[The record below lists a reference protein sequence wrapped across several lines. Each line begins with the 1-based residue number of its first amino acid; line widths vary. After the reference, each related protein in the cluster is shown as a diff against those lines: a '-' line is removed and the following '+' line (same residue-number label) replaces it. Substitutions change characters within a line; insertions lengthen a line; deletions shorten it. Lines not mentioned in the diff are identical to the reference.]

1 MVKKCPPGVVC
12 MTPSIVMLISV
23 IVIVGLFF
31 YMGQKVHIKPRRM
44 HQGSQDAPQ
53 VNVNVR
59 TEGDG
64 RYTRAPEPYR
74 MWQTIPDLR
83 GALIPPGAM
92 AINMP
97 ARNYPEAYQQMGY
110 IKSDEQLLPLFGR
123 RTGRSNDRYN
133 YYTRTD
139 TYNPIQVPITVN
151 KRDCSEDLGCEEL
164 FGGESVQ
171 IRGLGKTGTVDVYK
185 FDGPTYIPSII

>member
-12 MTPSIVMLISV
+12 MTPSIVMLISI
-23 IVIVGLFF
+23 IVIIGLFF
-31 YMGQKVHIKPRRM
+31 YMGQNTHSKPRRI

-53 VNVNVR
+53 VNVSVR

-97 ARNYPEAYQQMGY
+97 ARNYPEAYQQLGY

>member
-12 MTPSIVMLISV
+12 MTPSIVILISV
-23 IVIVGLFF
+23 IVIVGVFF
-31 YMGQKVHIKPRRM
+31 YMGHTSASPSKYITKQPVHT
-44 HQGSQDAPQ
+44 D

-59 TEGDG
+59 SGDD

-83 GALIPPGAM
+83 GAIIPPGAM

-97 ARNYPEAYQQMGY
+97 ARGYPEAYQQMGY
-110 IKSDEQLLPLFGR
+110 IKAEDQLLPLFGR
-123 RTGRSNDRYN
+123 RTGRSNDRFN

-139 TYNPIQVPITVN
+139 SYNPIQVPITVA

-164 FGGESVQ
+164 FGGETVQ

>member
-12 MTPSIVMLISV
+12 MTPSIVILISV
-23 IVIVGLFF
+23 IILLGVFF
-31 YMGQKVHIKPRRM
+31 YMGNQSSPQKRVVKQPVYT
-44 HQGSQDAPQ
+44 D

-59 TEGDG
+59 GGDD

-83 GALIPPGAM
+83 GAIIPPGAM

-97 ARNYPEAYQQMGY
+97 ARGLPEAYQQMGY
-110 IKSDEQLLPLFGR
+110 IKAEDQLLPLFGR
-123 RTGRSNDRYN
+123 RTGRSNDRFN

-139 TYNPIQVPITVN
+139 SYNPIQVPITVG

>member
-12 MTPSIVMLISV
+12 MTPSIVILISV
-23 IVIVGLFF
+23 IVIIGVFF
-31 YMGQKVHIKPRRM
+31 YIGNTPSSTPKHTGKRPVQT
-44 HQGSQDAPQ
+44 D

-59 TEGDG
+59 SGDD

-83 GALIPPGAM
+83 GAMIPPGAM

-97 ARNYPEAYQQMGY
+97 VRGLPEAYQQMGY
-110 IKSDEQLLPLFGR
+110 IKADEQLLPLFGR
-123 RTGRSNDRYN
+123 RTGRSNDRFN

-139 TYNPIQVPITVN
+139 SYNPIQVPITVA

-164 FGGESVQ
+164 FGGETVQ
-171 IRGLGKTGTVDVYK
+171 VRGLGKTGVVDVYK

>member
-1 MVKKCPPGVVC
+1 MVKKCPPGIVC
-12 MTPSIVMLISV
+12 MTPSIVILISV
-23 IVIVGLFF
+23 IVIIGVFF
-31 YMGQKVHIKPRRM
+31 YMGHKTSPSPHKRTVKQPVYT
-44 HQGSQDAPQ
+44 D

-59 TEGDG
+59 SGDD

-83 GALIPPGAM
+83 GAIIPPGAM

-97 ARNYPEAYQQMGY
+97 VRNLPEAYQQMGY
-110 IKSDEQLLPLFGR
+110 IKADEQLLPLFGR
-123 RTGRSNDRYN
+123 RTGRSNDRFN

-139 TYNPIQVPITVN
+139 SYNPIQVPITVA

-164 FGGESVQ
+164 FGGETVQ
-171 IRGLGKTGTVDVYK
+171 IRGLGKSGTVDVYK

>member
-12 MTPSIVMLISV
+12 MTPSVVILLSV
-23 IVIVGLFF
+23 IVILGVFF
-31 YMGQKVHIKPRRM
+31 YMGHKPSGRIQRDTRVK
-44 HQGSQDAPQ
+44 QPIQTD
-53 VNVNVR
+53 VNVNVHAD
-59 TEGDG
+59 DG

-83 GALIPPGAM
+83 GAIIPPGAM

-97 ARNYPEAYQQMGY
+97 VRNYPEAYQQLGY
-110 IKSDEQLLPLFGR
+110 IKSEEQLLPLFGR

-139 TYNPIQVPITVN
+139 SYNPIQVPITVN

>member
-12 MTPSIVMLISV
+12 MTPSIVILISV
-23 IVIVGLFF
+23 IVIIGVFF
-31 YMGQKVHIKPRRM
+31 YMGNQTSPQQKRVVKQPVYT
-44 HQGSQDAPQ
+44 D

-59 TEGDG
+59 GGDD

-83 GALIPPGAM
+83 GAIIPPGAM

-97 ARNYPEAYQQMGY
+97 ARNLPEAYQQMGY
-110 IKSDEQLLPLFGR
+110 IKADEQLLPLFGR
-123 RTGRSNDRYN
+123 RTGRSNDRFN

-139 TYNPIQVPITVN
+139 SYNPIQVPITVA

-164 FGGESVQ
+164 FGGETVQ